1 MRGGDLSKD
10 VNGPGAG
17 TKTRACDCPLE
28 RATARQD
35 PPFHHAQLASCFPF
49 GPLESSEG
57 GGGSWLPSLG
67 GLLLPCSLGE
77 TQAAVDCTSV
87 SVLALSSLVLTATP

>member
-17 TKTRACDCPLE
+17 TKTRARDCPLRPALAPCTVGQLLPL
-28 RATARQD
+28 RA
-35 PPFHHAQLASCFPF
+35 
-49 GPLESSEG
+49 LESGEA
-57 GGGSWLPSLG
+57 GGGSWVPSLG